1 MQLLYSSP
9 ATLHRLVSL
18 RRQALGS
25 SYQPAPLPSQT
36 VFRPDPRF
44 ACNCSNR
51 RKKSSLEQLSHCN
64 PEKPGLR
71 MHMRTLALRI
81 SQRET
86 RARHSQTRR
95 SHNTAKANSQKKK
108 KIIFR
113 IYDTLLEVILLQLG
127 HSARSQPNTLRLI
140 STSITPCLLFSLHWQ
155 PALPST
161 NLFPPRCFS
170 KPVSSDFLKIQF
182 RLFPSSSQA
191 THLFS
196 TQPAAHLHL
205 GVLSTL
211 CFSFRLGFP
220 STF

>member
-1 MQLLYSSP
+1 MNNSLTAIRKNQDCGCTCALSLSASVREKQGP
-9 ATLHRLVSL
+9 DTVRQGEATIRLK
-18 RRQALGS
+18 QIH
-25 SYQPAPLPSQT
+25 
-36 VFRPDPRF
+36 
-44 ACNCSNR
+44 
-51 RKKSSLEQLSHCN
+51 KK
-64 PEKPGLR
+64 
-71 MHMRTLALRI
+71 T
-81 SQRET
+81 
-86 RARHSQTRR
+86 
-95 SHNTAKANSQKKK
+95 